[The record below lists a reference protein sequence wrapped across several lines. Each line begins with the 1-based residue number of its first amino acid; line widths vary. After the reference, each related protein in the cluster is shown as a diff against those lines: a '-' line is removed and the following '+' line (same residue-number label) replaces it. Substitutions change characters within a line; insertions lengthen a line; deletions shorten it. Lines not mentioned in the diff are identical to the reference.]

1 VLFVSLRDLQW
12 RRRRFLISVLATG
25 LVFALAL
32 LITGISESFRREV
45 PRAIKSFGGDEWVVA
60 KTSTGPFTTT
70 ALFSQSKFDNVKA
83 APGVEA
89 AAPVVILR
97 FTVKVPK
104 TTDVNVIGASAGD
117 MGFPKIVE
125 GRAATSP
132 GEIVVDRSLHNTPVG
147 KTLVIGG
154 KPFKVVGKT
163 SGISYFAGTPSV
175 FLQLKDA
182 QDLALFGAPMISSI
196 VVKGHMANPPAGLR
210 VVTNAEAIKDLRR
223 PLQRATGTI
232 SILQFLLWIV
242 AAGIIGSVLYLQAI
256 ERTRDFAVFK
266 ATGVKSSSLV
276 GGMALQA
283 IILAILAA
291 VVAILLG
298 YLLAPMMPMAVSI
311 PASTFYVLPT
321 VAVIVG
327 LISSVSG
334 LRRAVR
340 VDPALAFGG

>member
-1 VLFVSLRDLQW
+1 M
-12 RRRRFLISVLATG
+12 ISVLATG

-32 LITGISESFRREV
+32 LITGISESFRKEV
-45 PRAIKSFGGDEWVVA
+45 PRTIKSFGGDEWVVA

-70 ALFSQSKFDNVKA
+70 AIFNQSEFDKVKALPGVKA
-83 APGVEA
+83 A
-89 AAPVVILR
+89 APLVLLR
-97 FTVKVPK
+97 FTVKTPK
-104 TTDVNVIGASAGD
+104 VTDINVIGAEPGA

-125 GRAATSP
+125 GRAASKP
-132 GEIVVDRSLHNTPVG
+132 GEIIVDKSLKGAPVG
-147 KTLVIGG
+147 KTLIIGG
-154 KPFKVVGKT
+154 KPFTVVGKT
-163 SGISYFAGTPSV
+163 KGISYFAGTPSV

-182 QDLALFGAPMISSI
+182 QNLALFGQPMISSI
-196 VVKGHMANPPAGLR
+196 VVKGNITNPPAGLR
-210 VVTNAEAIKDLRR
+210 VVTNDQAIKDLRR
-223 PLQRATGTI
+223 PLQAATGTI
-232 SILQFLLWIV
+232 DILQFLLWIV

-276 GGMALQA
+276 SGMALQA

-298 YLLAPMMPMAVSI
+298 YLLAPLMPMAVSI
-311 PASTFYVLPT
+311 PSSTFYVLPI
-321 VAVIVG
+321 VAIIVG